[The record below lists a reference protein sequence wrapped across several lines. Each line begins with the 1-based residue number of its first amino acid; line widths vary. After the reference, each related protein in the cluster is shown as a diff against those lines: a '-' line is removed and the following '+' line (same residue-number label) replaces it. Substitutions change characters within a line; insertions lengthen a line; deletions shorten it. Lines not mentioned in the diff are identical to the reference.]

1 MPAPFNFAVPNFHD
15 TALTYTDYC
24 RRVSIALFEQASAHY
39 STVNPDGTVTNPV
52 LFATVHGS
60 YLYGTAHQNSDLD
73 CYVVIDDVKN
83 KQSVNDVGI
92 DIQRFSTAKFLE
104 LVSAGSHQAIE
115 ALYSPYAVFNSR
127 HPYYAMVQRLQP
139 SVFRFL
145 RKSLSAATS
154 FRYRVAEAV
163 GAPHPPHVPEDAVLD
178 ATQRKQLRHAHRLE
192 DGAFTVLHGGFATY
206 SPVWVSRS
214 T

>member
-1 MPAPFNFAVPNFHD
+1 MPAPFDFAVPSFD
-15 TALTYTDYC
+15 RTTLTYTEYC
-24 RRVSIALFEQASAHY
+24 HEVSSALFEQASAHY

-73 CYVVIDDVKN
+73 CYVVVDGVKN
-83 KQSVNDVGI
+83 KQSVNDAGV
-92 DIQRFSTAKFLE
+92 DVQRFSTAKFLE
-104 LVSAGSHQAIE
+104 LVGAGSHQAVE
-115 ALYSPYAVFNSR
+115 ALYSPYAVLNSD
-127 HPYYAMVQRLQP
+127 HPYYAMIQRLQP

-163 GAPHPPHVPEDAVLD
+163 DALHPPHVPEDAVLD
-178 ATQRKQLRHAHRLE
+178 ATQHKQLRHAHRLE
-192 DGAFTVLHGGFATY
+192 DGALTVLHGGFAAY
-206 SPVWVSRS
+206 NPVWIL
-214 T
+214 TT

>member
-1 MPAPFNFAVPNFHD
+1 MPAPFNFAVPSFHD

-24 RRVSIALFEQASAHY
+24 HRVSIALFEQASAHY

-73 CYVVIDDVKN
+73 YYVVVDGVKS
-83 KQSVNDVGI
+83 KQSVNDAGV
-92 DIQRFSTAKFLE
+92 DVQHFSTAKFLE
-104 LVSAGSHQAIE
+104 LVGAGSHQAVE
-115 ALYSPYAVFNSR
+115 ALYSPYAVFNSD
-127 HPYYAMVQRLQP
+127 HPYYAMVRHLQP
-139 SVFRFL
+139 SVFAFL

-163 GAPHPPHVPEDAVLD
+163 GARHPPDVPDDVVLD
-178 ATQRKQLRHAHRLE
+178 VAHHKPLRHANRLE
-192 DGAFTVLHGGFATY
+192 DGARTVLHGGFAAY
-206 SPVWVSRS
+206 SPVWTS
-214 T
+214 TT